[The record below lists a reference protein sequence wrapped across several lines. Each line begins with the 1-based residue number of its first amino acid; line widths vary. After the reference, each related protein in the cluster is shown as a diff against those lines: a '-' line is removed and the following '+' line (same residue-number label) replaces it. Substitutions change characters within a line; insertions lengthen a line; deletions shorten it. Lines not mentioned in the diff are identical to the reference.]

1 MPTSRLLLLALVV
14 LAVPA
19 RAQAPLTLVDRDTQV
34 KTVTFDFVN
43 GQTLFEQDLEL
54 QVATTPRPGV
64 FARTLLGGGGED
76 YPFNPIELAR
86 DVVRLTRYY
95 ETSGFPQAEV
105 DYAVELDTAR
115 NAVDVT
121 FLIDE
126 GPPLVIGDVEFR
138 GPGQSDV
145 TAVLAPDIRDDWE
158 AFTRRTAVRTG
169 GRLSLFSLV
178 ELQGQTISWLRNRG
192 YAWADAGAEQFPDST
207 GLTADVRVKVNV
219 GDRVRVRSVRVEG
232 NESLDASTVARE
244 IPIAAGDLFDA
255 SALSE
260 GQREIFGLGLFQLAL
275 VDVAP
280 EAVRGDTLVDV
291 VARVRRG
298 PALIANAFGGFFSE
312 GGLTLRGS
320 VTHRNA
326 FEGARQLGV
335 DAEWRSGEPD
345 ITILGGQSQRSVTG
359 GPIRDLRFSVPF
371 RQPYVFDRR
380 LSYTLQPSF
389 RQREDEIEAS
399 RTFEVSNALL
409 LTLAPLKTAALSVTG
424 RRRDLS
430 RGLGIRLLDAG
441 RFALPPG
448 PFLPDSLRAT
458 TGIVSLDV
466 VYGQL
471 DNALQPTRGFVLRPS
486 LALSGGDVTYA
497 RARLAASVTVPVRPR
512 IGLVAR
518 VTVGAIRPLG
528 DTSSDAV
535 GDYILLR
542 DQLFYAGGTAD
553 VRGWAAARLGPKTFS
568 VTPPVQTP
576 GEIPDPSRITSPR
589 DVNYV
594 GVGGQLKGSAS
605 VQLNVPLPAGPAVGR
620 QRVPGRRRR
629 RGAGRGGDDR
639 ADPGR
644 RRDGRL
650 HARRHPRRRG
660 RPPRRDRRQHP
671 VPHARR
677 VHLARVGHQAQPVL
691 PRPPGPG
698 PGLLR
703 QLDLRRPALRVR
715 RPALLYR
722 RRPGPRRDVG
732 LHRRPPQRLRLQQ
745 RRHRGREDVL
755 RAGGR
760 RALAVPH
767 LHRPDVLA
775 AAASRGDLPAV
786 SLVPLPCPPTPPP
799 TPPALPTWTAP
810 PATAPR
816 PPAWGRSRAPA
827 SRRRTACGGASGW
840 AWPPPCCW

>member
-1 MPTSRLLLLALVV
+1 MTAPVEGLASPRSRPGPVPAFRLLLLALVA
-14 LAVPA
+14 LAAPA
-19 RAQAPLTLVDRDTQV
+19 RAQAPLTLVDDDTQV

-54 QVATTPRPGV
+54 QVATTPRPGAV
-64 FARTLLGGGGED
+64 LGFFAGGRDEE
-76 YPFNPIELAR
+76 YPFSPIELAR

-121 FLIDE
+121 FVIDE

-145 TAVLAPDIRDDWE
+145 AAALAPEVRDEW
-158 AFTRRTAVRTG
+158 ATFTRRKTVRTG
-169 GRLSLFSLV
+169 DRLSLFALV
-178 ELQGQTISWLRNRG
+178 ELQGQTVSWLRNRG

-207 GLTADVRVKVNV
+207 GLRADVRVKVNV
-219 GDRVRVRSVRVEG
+219 GPRVRVRSVRVEG
-232 NESLDASTVARE
+232 DSSLAAGVVARE
-244 IPIAAGDLFDA
+244 IPIQAGDLFDA
-255 SALSE
+255 GALSE
-260 GQREIFGLGLFQLAL
+260 GQREVFGLGLFQLAL
-275 VDVAP
+275 VNVAP

-298 PALIANAFGGFFSE
+298 PSRVANAFAGYFSE
-312 GGLTLRGS
+312 GGVTLRGAF
-320 VTHRNA
+320 THRNA
-326 FEGARQLGV
+326 FGGARQLGV
-335 DAEWRSGEPD
+335 DAEWRTGQPD
-345 ITILGGQSQRSVTG
+345 VTLPGFLGGGQTARSVAG

-389 RQREDEIEAS
+389 RDREDEIEAS

-471 DNALQPTRGFVLRPS
+471 DNTLQPTRGFVLRPS

-512 IGLVAR
+512 VGLVAR

-553 VRGWAAARLGPKTFS
+553 VRGWAAARLGPKAFS
-568 VTPPVQTP
+568 VTPPVRTP

-605 VQLNVPLPAGPAVGR
+605 VQLNVPLPLGPQWGANVFLDAGAVGGPAAAATAGLVRAG
-620 QRVPGRRRR
+620 
-629 RGAGRGGDDR
+629 GAPADSTLADILEDEGG
-639 ADPGR
+639 
-644 RRDGRL
+644 
-650 HARRHPRRRG
+650 
-660 RPPRRDRRQHP
+660 
-671 VPHARR
+671 
-677 VHLARVGHQAQPVL
+677 
-691 PRPPGPG
+691 
-698 PGLLR
+698 
-703 QLDLRRPALRVR
+703 
-715 RPALLYR
+715 
-722 RRPGPRRDVG
+722 
-732 LHRRPPQRLRLQQ
+732 
-745 RRHRGREDVL
+745 L
-755 RAGGR
+755 RAGAGASIQYLTPVGFVSLGLGFKLNPSYLDRREPGR
-760 RALAVPH
+760 VYCGSSLYDAE
-767 LHRPDVLA
+767 
-775 AAASRGDLPAV
+775 PAV
-786 SLVPLPCPPTPPP
+786 CFGGVGS
-799 TPPALPTWTAP
+799 AP
-810 PATAPR
+810 DAAPGYIDAR
-816 PPAWGRSRAPA
+816 LSGTDFNRDAIPELGFIGSRIQVHI
-827 SRRRTACGGASGW
+827 SIGQTF
-840 AWPPPCCW
+840 